1 MSYTVKEVSNGRTG
15 DFHVTIEKCEI
26 KEFTFDGKVSKAIN
40 LKYKKLNGGVTFDH
54 IYEKNGEWDTV
65 KMDKISKALRITAG
79 TNFNSIQEWLNHIEN
94 KQMSINI
101 KESLDKVDR
110 EGNPKLY
117 ISFYKPVE
125 DVVVNNE
132 ELYKKSLE
140 ISDDDLPF

>member
-1 MSYTVKEVSNGRTG
+1 MSYIVKEVSNGRTG
-15 DFHVTIEKCEI
+15 DFQVTIESCEI

-40 LKYKKLNGGVTFDH
+40 LKYKKLNGGVTFDN

-79 TNFNSIQEWLNHIEN
+79 TNFNSIQEWLNHILN

-125 DVVVNNE
+125 D
-132 ELYKKSLE
+132 ELFKKSLE